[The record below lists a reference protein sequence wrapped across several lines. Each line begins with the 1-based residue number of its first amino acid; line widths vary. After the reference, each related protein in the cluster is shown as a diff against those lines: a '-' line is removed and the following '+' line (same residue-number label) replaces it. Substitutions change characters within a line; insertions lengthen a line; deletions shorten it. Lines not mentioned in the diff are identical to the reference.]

1 MGWFSQNRSPTSPKE
16 AMFWTVKDSGKVQCQ
31 LCPHNCT
38 ISEGKTGICN
48 VRKNV
53 GGKLWTLVFGLS
65 STGAADPIEKKP
77 LYHFYPGSQVLSF
90 GTVGCNLKC
99 KQCQNF
105 STSQNTPDGVL
116 VDTTPPEAAVELAAN
131 KGCKGVAWTYNE
143 PTIWYEYTYYGS
155 KHARKL
161 GLYTVYVSNGYINPK
176 PLRKIAPYLDA
187 MNIDVKGFNPEFYK
201 KVCKAKLEPVLKT
214 CKLAYELGLHIE
226 ITNLII
232 PTLNDNIEEIR
243 EMAKW
248 IKENLDENVP
258 LHFSR
263 FHPDYKLIDLPQTPE
278 KTLIEAH
285 NVAVSEG
292 LNYVFLG
299 NIFPCLLS

>member
-1 MGWFSQNRSPTSPKE
+1 MVTYSRLG
-16 AMFWTVKDSGKVQCQ
+16 VSG
-31 LCPHNCT
+31 
-38 ISEGKTGICN
+38 
-48 VRKNV
+48 
-53 GGKLWTLVFGLS
+53 
-65 STGAADPIEKKP
+65 D
-77 LYHFYPGSQVLSF
+77 
-90 GTVGCNLKC
+90 
-99 KQCQNF
+99 
-105 STSQNTPDGVL
+105 
-116 VDTTPPEAAVELAAN
+116 ELLEYAAN

-299 NIFPCLLS
+299 NIFHDEYHNTFCPGCNTQVIKRAGFHTGSSNLLKKGKCPKCDEQILKYY